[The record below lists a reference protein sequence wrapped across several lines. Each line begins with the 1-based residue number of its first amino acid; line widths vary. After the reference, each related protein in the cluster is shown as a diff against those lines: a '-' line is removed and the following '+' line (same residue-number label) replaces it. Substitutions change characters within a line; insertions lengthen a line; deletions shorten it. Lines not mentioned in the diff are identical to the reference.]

1 MSKAKIQDRKPW
13 TGANGRTMLLSLMPA
28 IKVSSQTNLAPEE
41 CFKKIAAF
49 FESDADL
56 RRLDAGY
63 KCQFDAKSMT
73 GTATGSQFKAKLAVK
88 PDAAGSVVSVEVD
101 LPFHLSL
108 LKGMVQ
114 KTLEKKLS
122 AVLG

>member
-1 MSKAKIQDRKPW
+1 
-13 TGANGRTMLLSLMPA
+13 MLISLMPA
-28 IKVSSQTNLAPEE
+28 IKVSAQTKLDPQE
-41 CFKKIAAF
+41 CFKKIASF

-73 GTATGSQFKAKLAVK
+73 GTAQGSQFKAKLAVK
-88 PDAAGSVVSVEVD
+88 ADGSGSVVDVEVD
-101 LPFHLSL
+101 LPFHLAL

-114 KTLEKKLS
+114 KTLEKKLT